1 MTIVAAKQ
9 KNKKRERERERV
21 VSEGYMHDIPVFM
34 NITDIG

>member
-9 KNKKRERERERV
+9 KNKKRERERV